1 MKLKLAK
8 KLVAQNFLVL
18 PFFKEDCS
26 KIPRE
31 VQKNLSLFI
40 SKIVREKKFAGKRKE
55 IFSIHLH
62 ATNLPEKLLLV
73 GLGRR
78 SNFKSALAREIG
90 ALISKQAHALRAS
103 SAEIFLP
110 KELAV
115 SSEAFFE
122 GLILGAYKFE
132 KYKTKKS
139 KDKPV
144 ALEYLTIISSA
155 PNLSKDFH
163 IAEQICSAVAYC
175 RDLVNSPS
183 HDVDPEYLSA
193 EAKKIA
199 KENNYKVTVIGKKE
213 LVKQGWGGLLAVNRG
228 SAKEARAII
237 LEYKGDKNF
246 KAKPIVLVGKGITFD
261 TGGYNLKPSSGIENM
276 HLDMAGAASVLSV
289 FKLLKKFS
297 IRKNVVGIIVTTEN
311 MVNENAYR
319 PSDIIKML
327 SGKTVE
333 ITNTDA
339 EGRLVL
345 ADGLTYGQRYNPKFM
360 ITIATLTGAVSVAL
374 GDRYTGLVS
383 NDNKLSSALKK
394 AGKATDDLVWPLPIH
409 PDYRK
414 RYKSSVADLK
424 NHDSS
429 RQAGTIMGG
438 IFLEKF
444 IGKNKWAHLD
454 IAATSFT
461 DHPKE
466 YETKGGTGSSI
477 RLLLEFLRQN

>member
-1 MKLKLAK
+1 MRIKVAK
-8 KLVAQNFLVL
+8 NLSAQNFLVL
-18 PFFKEDCS
+18 PFLKEDCS
-26 KIPRE
+26 KVPKEIP
-31 VQKNLSLFI
+31 KNLSLFLA
-40 SKIVREKKFAGKRKE
+40 KIIREKKFSGKRKE
-55 IFSIHLH
+55 VFSTHLH
-62 ATNLPEKLLLV
+62 ASDFPQKLLLI
-73 GLGRR
+73 GLGHR
-78 SNFKSALAREIG
+78 SSFKNKLSREIG
-90 ALISKQAHALRAS
+90 ALISKQAHTLRAA
-103 SAEIFLP
+103 SAEILFS
-110 KELAV
+110 KELAL
-115 SSEAFFE
+115 SAEAFFE
-122 GLILGAYKFE
+122 GIMLGTYKFE

-139 KDKPV
+139 DKIPS
-144 ALEYLTIISSA
+144 LENLILISSA
-155 PNLSKDFH
+155 KNPARDFH
-163 IAEQICSAVAYC
+163 SAEQICSAIAYC

-183 HDVDPEYLSA
+183 HDVDPEYLAA

-199 KENNYKVTVIGKKE
+199 KENNYKVTVFGKKE
-213 LVKQGWGGLLAVNRG
+213 LARQGWGGLLAVNRG
-228 SAKEARAII
+228 SEKEARAII
-237 LEYKGDKNF
+237 LEYKGDENP

-261 TGGYNLKPSSGIENM
+261 TGGYNLKPSGGIENM
-276 HLDMAGAASVLSV
+276 HLDMAGAASVLSI

-297 IRKNVVGIIVTTEN
+297 IKKNVIGIIVTTEN

-345 ADGLTYGQRYNPKFM
+345 ADGLTYGTRYNPKCM

-383 NDNKLSSALKK
+383 NDNKLGAALKK
-394 AGKATDDLVWPLPIH
+394 AGDITDDLVWPLPIH

-444 IGKNKWAHLD
+444 VGKNSWAHLD

-466 YETKGGTGSSI
+466 YETKGATGSAI
-477 RLLLEFLRQN
+477 RLLLKFLQN

>member
-1 MKLKLAK
+1 MKLKIAK
-8 KLVAQNFLVL
+8 KISAENFLVL
-18 PFFKEDCS
+18 PLYKEDCS
-26 KIPRE
+26 KFPKDLG
-31 VQKNLSLFI
+31 KNLQLFI
-40 SKIVREKKFAGKRKE
+40 SKIIREKKFSGKRKE

-62 ATNLPEKLLLV
+62 ATGLPEKLLLI

-78 SNFKSALAREIG
+78 ANFKSALGREIG
-90 ALISKQAHALRAS
+90 AIISKQAHALRAS
-103 SAEIFLP
+103 SVEILLP
-110 KELAV
+110 KELAD
-115 SSEAFFE
+115 SSQSFFE
-122 GLILGAYKFE
+122 GVLLGGYKFE
-132 KYKTKKS
+132 KYKTKKPNDKRLSIENLTVISQS
-139 KDKPV
+139 KTLV
-144 ALEYLTIISSA
+144 
-155 PNLSKDFH
+155 KDFNS
-163 IAEQICSAVAYC
+163 AELICAAVTYC
-175 RDLVNSPS
+175 RDMVNSPS
-183 HDVDPEYLSA
+183 HDVDPEYIA
-193 EAKKIA
+193 TEAKKIA
-199 KENNYKVTVIGKKE
+199 KENNYKITVFGKKE

-228 SAKEARAII
+228 SEKEARAII
-237 LEYKGDKNF
+237 LEYRGDKNR

-297 IRKNVVGIIVTTEN
+297 IKKNVVGIIVTTEN

-345 ADGLTYGQRYNPKFM
+345 ADGLTYGQRYNPKYM
-360 ITIATLTGAVSVAL
+360 ITIATLTGAVSIAL

-383 NDNKLSSALKK
+383 NDKKLVSILQK
-394 AGKATDDLVWPLPIH
+394 AGRATDDLVWPLPIH
-409 PDYRK
+409 SDYRK
-414 RYKSSVADLK
+414 RYESRVADFK

-444 IGKNKWAHLD
+444 VGKNSLAHLD

-461 DHPKE
+461 DNPKE